1 MKLLYCLKCNDL
13 FSLRPNDWKSCS
25 CGGAGGM
32 YIDDLYAIYNGGVPI
47 GFQNKSFLKA
57 LRNQPKEG
65 VGFKFEAFVIPKDCP
80 TMSNGVNSRM
90 VNGYEIKP
98 KADLEGANLQGADLR
113 RANLYRVNLQGA
125 NLQGANL
132 QGVDLEDADLQK
144 ANLQKA
150 NLQGA
155 NLEDADLR
163 GANIDGANLRD
174 VNLRGTDF

>member
-1 MKLLYCLKCNDL
+1 M
-13 FSLRPNDWKSCS
+13 RPNDWKSCS

-98 KADLEGANLQGADLR
+98 KADLEGANLQGVDLEDADLQK
-113 RANLYRVNLQGA
+113 ANLQKA

-132 QGVDLEDADLQK
+132 QGADLQK